1 VESGSGG
8 TEEAPTRILESDSKG
23 SSGHNAVL
31 YWHSVKYEPALN
43 SSGNSTNHADPSST
57 SRQATRRETEGIAA
71 GSVSGHIRFWTTSQ
85 SPTVRS
91 NSKACLWSVLA
102 DPHRTTSTAS
112 PVVALL
118 AVPRSP
124 AAGSTTH
131 KCHIAEPL
139 LLAATAQ
146 GVITVWDLSS
156 LRPASF
162 GSTKPEP
169 KCIRRVDYSAQLLLG
184 GGVALVGVCQARS
197 NPCRF
202 CEEAQL
208 GKARAND
215 ASNGESPLVLDRDTL
230 WLQQCVEV
238 VRTAPVFTAD
248 SSSSKVGT
256 KATHS
261 AGAGSP
267 SSTEVVYASLL
278 LTLSSGAVYCV
289 ELHTDSCRLLQ
300 AAPRNPLHPDSAYS
314 VGTASRKYQVNND
327 PRVGVVVSY
336 EELRRE
342 AALTSGPLTATAA
355 ARDGKYS
362 SDTHYFQFVATLIAG
377 DKLKPSCIC
386 PFSCA
391 QNPHTGVFCP
401 WSCLRGRQRCTTRL
415 LPAAV

>member
-1 VESGSGG
+1 VDGGSGG

-23 SSGHNAVL
+23 SSGHNVIL
-31 YWHSVKYEPALN
+31 YWHSVKYESALH
-43 SSGNSTNHADPSST
+43 SSGGSTNHADSSST
-57 SRQATRRETEGIAA
+57 SRQMVRRETEGIAA

-91 NSKACLWSVLA
+91 NSKACLWNVLA

-131 KCHIAEPL
+131 KCHTAEPL

-184 GGVALVGVCQARS
+184 GGVTLVGVCQARPS
-197 NPCRF
+197 PCRF

-215 ASNGESPLVLDRDTL
+215 ASNGECPLVLDRDTL
-230 WLQQCVEV
+230 WRQQCVEV
-238 VRTAPVFTAD
+238 VRAAPAFSTD
-248 SSSSKVGT
+248 SSSSKGGT

-267 SSTEVVYASLL
+267 SATEVVYASLM

-314 VGTASRKYQVNND
+314 VGTASRKYQVHND

-342 AALTSGPLTATAA
+342 SALTSGPLTATAA

-362 SDTHYFQFVATLIAG
+362 SNTHYYQLFTTLIAG
-377 DKLKPSCIC
+377 DKL
-386 PFSCA
+386 
-391 QNPHTGVFCP
+391 
-401 WSCLRGRQRCTTRL
+401 
-415 LPAAV
+415 

>member
-1 VESGSGG
+1 VDGGSGG

-71 GSVSGHIRFWTTSQ
+71 GRVSGHIRFWTTSQ

-102 DPHRTTSTAS
+102 DPHRTTSTAF

-131 KCHIAEPL
+131 KCHTAEPL

-169 KCIRRVDYSAQLLLG
+169 KCIRRVDYSTQLLLG
-184 GGVALVGVCQARS
+184 GGVTLVGVCQARS

-202 CEEAQL
+202 CEEAL
-208 GKARAND
+208 LSKACAGVAR
-215 ASNGESPLVLDRDTL
+215 NGMGPLELDRDTL
-230 WLQQCVEV
+230 WRQQCVEV
-238 VRTAPVFTAD
+238 VRAAPD
-248 SSSSKVGT
+248 SSSSKNGT

-267 SSTEVVYASLL
+267 SATEVVYASLL
-278 LTLSSGAVYCV
+278 LTLSSGAVYSI
-289 ELHTDSCRLLQ
+289 ELHTDSCRMLQ
-300 AAPRNPLHPDSAYS
+300 AAPRSPLHPDSAYS

-355 ARDGKYS
+355 ARDGTPVTRTAS
-362 SDTHYFQFVATLIAG
+362 TVD
-377 DKLKPSCIC
+377 
-386 PFSCA
+386 
-391 QNPHTGVFCP
+391 
-401 WSCLRGRQRCTTRL
+401 CTFPL
-415 LPAAV
+415 API